1 MKLIG
6 VLLAVFGWLL
16 PVVGLGMTSSNW
28 SKDRSSASWGSGI
41 TLTAILKF
49 LNLKPMRRKRC
60 GNSKTPGLERHGCKV

>member
-16 PVVGLGMTSSNW
+16 PVVGLGMTSSTGA
-28 SKDRSSASWGSGI
+28 RIVICLVGIGI

-49 LNLKPMRRKRC
+49 LLNAHEKEAVWKQ
-60 GNSKTPGLERHGCKV
+60 